1 MDLFPNID
9 YKKTAVN
16 VRSYLDTKLP
26 RLLRMVNESPASLK
40 SPVISDMP
48 VNHDGGN
55 HNEEKLIRYI
65 AAKDILNGISLALN
79 NCSQTAFIILEGKYI
94 KELTDWQISQNMG
107 YSKAR
112 YFQLKDEAFNEF
124 ADRLEMQKGCP
135 DLHIY
140 EGDCD
145 ISIQ

>member
-1 MDLFPNID
+1 MDLFPDID
-9 YKKTAVN
+9 YKRTANN
-16 VRSYLDTKLP
+16 VRDYLDNKLP

-124 ADRLEMQKGCP
+124 ADRLEIQKGCP

-140 EGDCD
+140 EEELV
-145 ISIQ
+145 

>member
-48 VNHDGGN
+48 VNHDGGEN
-55 HNEEKLIRYI
+55 HSEEKLIRYI
-65 AAKDILNGISLALN
+65 AAKDIINGISLALN
-79 NCSQTAFIILEGKYI
+79 NCSQTAFMILEGKYI

-135 DLHIY
+135 DLHVY
-140 EGDCD
+140 EKMIDL
-145 ISIQ
+145 S

>member
-112 YFQLKDEAFNEF
+112 YFQLKDEAVNEF

-140 EGDCD
+140 EEELV
-145 ISIQ
+145 

>member
-79 NCSQTAFIILEGKYI
+79 NCSQTAFMILEGKYI
-94 KELTDWQISQNMG
+94 KGLTD
-107 YSKAR
+107 
-112 YFQLKDEAFNEF
+112 
-124 ADRLEMQKGCP
+124 
-135 DLHIY
+135 
-140 EGDCD
+140 
-145 ISIQ
+145 

>member
-1 MDLFPNID
+1 MDLFPNIN
-9 YKKTAVN
+9 YKKTAIN

-40 SPVISDMP
+40 SPMFSDMP
-48 VNHDGGN
+48 VNHDGDN

-79 NCSQTAFIILEGKYI
+79 NCSQTAFTILEGKYI
-94 KELTDWQISQNMG
+94 KELSDWQIAQNIG

-124 ADRLEMQKGCP
+124 ADRLEMQKSCP
-135 DLHIY
+135 DLHVY
-140 EGDCD
+140 E
-145 ISIQ
+145 

>member
-48 VNHDGGN
+48 VNHDSGEN

-65 AAKDILNGISLALN
+65 AAKDIVNGISLALN
-79 NCSQTAFIILEGKYI
+79 NCSQTAFMILEGKYI

-135 DLHIY
+135 DLHVY
-140 EGDCD
+140 EKELV
-145 ISIQ
+145 

>member
-1 MDLFPNID
+1 MDLFPDID
-9 YKKTAVN
+9 YKRTANN
-16 VRSYLDTKLP
+16 VRDYLDNKLP

-40 SPVISDMP
+40 SSVISDMP
-48 VNHDGGN
+48 VNHDSGEN

-65 AAKDILNGISLALN
+65 AAKDIINGISLALN
-79 NCSQTAFIILEGKYI
+79 NCSQTAFIILESKYI
-94 KELTDWQISQNMG
+94 KELSDWQISQNMG

-140 EGDCD
+140 EEELV
-145 ISIQ
+145 

>member
-26 RLLRMVNESPASLK
+26 RLLRMVNESPTSLK

-48 VNHDGGN
+48 VDHDSGEN

-65 AAKDILNGISLALN
+65 AAKDIVNGISLALN
-79 NCSQTAFIILEGKYI
+79 NCSRRSFMILEGKYI
-94 KELTDWQISQNMG
+94 KEMSDWQISQNMG

-135 DLHIY
+135 DLHVY
-140 EGDCD
+140 E
-145 ISIQ
+145 